1 MEQSLQRPDV
11 STSSSEDEFP
21 LSYAQ
26 ERLWF
31 LDQLEPGNPVHN
43 LATAYRISGQLD
55 VATLERSVNEIVRRH
70 ETLRT
75 IFPSIGGQPGLVIR
89 ENHPLP
95 LKDVDLRS
103 FGQSD
108 REAVTRDL
116 VIKESRIPFDLA
128 RGPLV
133 RVCLFRLS
141 EDDRVFL
148 VVTHRIISD
157 EASFGIFFQE
167 LLLIYAAF
175 TDGKCSP
182 LPELPRRYTEYSR
195 WQRGRLE
202 GGYLE
207 QQLGYW
213 RRQLAGCPP
222 NLQLATDSPRPS
234 KRTYRDATYRTSLSH
249 SLSTALRDF
258 SQQQQVS
265 LYVMFFAAFAV
276 LLHRYTEQDD
286 IVVGGTPPGRNGAE
300 FKPLIG
306 CFEQSLALRTDLS
319 GDPDF
324 RELLS
329 RVIQITCE
337 GFSNQDLPF
346 EELLK
351 ELQVDRDL
359 SHEPLFQVRFRLQ
372 VANKIAVTLPGLR
385 LETFEFDTGMTQYD
399 LALEVAEQPLGF
411 RYHFQYNRDL
421 FEAATIARMAG
432 HFETLLGSIAA
443 NQEGKISLLPL
454 LTHGERRQLLQEWNE
469 IKPVDQKTA
478 FTHELFE
485 AQVARTPESVAVT
498 FQGESLSYRALDQQA
513 NQLAHYLQNLGIRPE
528 VPVGICME
536 RSIELVVAVLAVLK
550 AGGGCLPLD
559 PALPESRLTLM
570 VEAARSPV
578 ILTQTRFL
586 DKVSSLTVQVVSLDA
601 IQESLTQHKKEAP
614 VSGLIEQNLAF
625 VFFTSGSTGDPKAVM
640 RNHHKQ
646 SEQNLWVRSVF
657 QLTVND
663 RHLMKTAIG
672 FSPLATEIFQALHTG
687 GQLIIAPP
695 GVEQDSTALVRFM
708 AQHQITVTNFV
719 PSMLRVIL
727 EEPELENCTA
737 LRQVLCFGEILPI
750 ELEERF
756 LARLSAD
763 LCIVYGVTEAP
774 GATFRKGQCGLCKPI
789 VNIGLRY
796 SSKQFYILNS
806 HRQLA
811 PIGVP
816 GEIYVGGD
824 DLARG
829 YLNRPDLTAEKF
841 IPNAFSDTPGA
852 RIYQTGDRARYLADG
867 SLEFFGRMDHQM
879 KIRGFRVEPG
889 EIEVALEKH
898 PTVQQVVAM
907 MLEERPGEKRL
918 VAYVVPKQGQTP
930 TRGDLRGFL
939 KQRLPDYMIPST
951 FVILDKLPLTPA
963 AKVNR
968 NALPAPD
975 WGRTELEG
983 SYVAPR
989 TPMEDQLA
997 KIWGEVLGVERVG
1010 IHDDFFELGGHS
1022 LLAIQ
1027 MISRVRYSFQIEL
1040 PVRRLFE
1047 TPTVAGLAMVVVEFL
1062 VEKNAAA
1069 EDSQALDI
1077 LEELLSVE
1085 GEPSPGH

>member
-1 MEQSLQRPDV
+1 MEQSHQRPDV
-11 STSSSEDEFP
+11 PTCSSKDEFP
-21 LSYAQ
+21 LSFAQ

-31 LDQLEPGNPVHN
+31 LDQLEPGNPVYN
-43 LATAYRISGQLD
+43 LASAYRISGQLD
-55 VATLERSVNEIVRRH
+55 VATLERSLNEIGRRH
-70 ETLRT
+70 ETLRM
-75 IFPSIGGQPGLVIR
+75 IFPSAGGKPNLIIR
-89 ENHPLP
+89 ESLP
-95 LKDVDLRS
+95 LALKVVDLRALRHS
-103 FGQSD
+103 PQ
-108 REAVTRDL
+108 EAAIQHLVTDET
-116 VIKESRIPFDLA
+116 KNPFDLSH
-128 RGPLV
+128 GPLV
-133 RVCLFRLS
+133 RACLFQLS
-141 EDDRVFL
+141 ENEYVFL
-148 VVTHRIISD
+148 VVTHKIISD

-182 LPELPRRYTEYSR
+182 LPELPRRYTEYSM

-207 QQLGYW
+207 RQLGYW
-213 RRQLAGCPP
+213 KQQLAGCPP
-222 NLQLATDSPRPS
+222 SLQLATDSPRPS
-234 KRTYRDATYRTSLSH
+234 KRTYRGATYRTSLSH

-258 SQQQQVS
+258 SQQHQVS
-265 LYVMFFAAFAV
+265 LYVLFLAAFGV

-286 IVVGGTPPGRNGAE
+286 IVVGGTLQGRNRAE

-329 RVIQITCE
+329 RVIQITSE

-359 SHEPLFQVRFRLQ
+359 SHEPLFQVRFQLR
-372 VANKIAVTLPGLR
+372 VVNKIAVIPPGLT
-385 LETFEFDTGMTQYD
+385 LETFEFDTGVSQYD
-399 LALEVAEQPLGF
+399 LALEVKEQSLGF

-421 FEAATIARMAG
+421 FEAASIARMAG

-443 NQEGKISLLPL
+443 HQEGKISLLPL
-454 LTHGERRQLLQEWNE
+454 LTDGERRQLLQEWNE
-469 IKPVDQKTA
+469 IKVADQKTA
-478 FTHELFE
+478 FSHELFE

-498 FQGESLSYRALDQQA
+498 FQGESLSYRALDQHA
-513 NQLAHYLQNLGIRPE
+513 NQLAHYLQNFGIRPE

-550 AGGGCLPLD
+550 AGGACLPLD
-559 PALPESRLTLM
+559 SALPKSRLTLM
-570 VEAARSPV
+570 VEAAHSPV

-586 DKVSSLTVQVVSLDA
+586 DKVSTLTVRIVAVDA
-601 IQESLTQHKKEAP
+601 IQEALAQHKKEAP

-672 FSPLATEIFQALHTG
+672 FSPLATEIFQALNTG
-687 GQLIIAPP
+687 GRLIIAPP

-727 EEPELENCTA
+727 EEPELENCTT
-737 LRQVLCFGEILPI
+737 LSQVMCFGEILPV

-756 LARLSAD
+756 FARLSAD
-763 LCIVYGVTEAP
+763 LSIVYGVTEAP
-774 GATFRKGQCGLCKPI
+774 GATFRKGKCGQCQPV
-789 VNIGLRY
+789 VNIGRRY
-796 SSKQFYILNS
+796 SSKHFYILNS
-806 HRQLA
+806 QRQLA
-811 PIGVP
+811 PIGIP
-816 GEIYVGGD
+816 GEIYIGGD

-841 IPNAFSDTPGA
+841 IPNPFSVTRGA
-852 RIYQTGDRARYLADG
+852 RIYQAGDRARYLADG

-898 PTVQQVVAM
+898 PTVQQAVAM
-907 MLEERPGEKRL
+907 LLEERPGEMRL
-918 VAYVVPKQGQTP
+918 VAYVVPKQGQTS

-939 KQRLPDYMIPST
+939 KQKLPDYMIPST

-963 AKVNR
+963 GKVNR
-968 NALPAPD
+968 KALPAPD
-975 WGRTELEG
+975 WGRTDLEG
-983 SYVAPR
+983 FYVPPR
-989 TPMEDQLA
+989 TPVEEQLT

-1010 IHDDFFELGGHS
+1010 VHDNFFELGGHS
-1022 LLAIQ
+1022 LLATQ
-1027 MISRVRYSFQIEL
+1027 VMSRVRKAFQAEIPL
-1040 PVRRLFE
+1040 RVLFE
-1047 TPTVAGLAMVVVEFL
+1047 VLTVEGLAVAVVEAL
-1062 VEKNAAA
+1062 TEKLDPA
-1069 EDSQALDI
+1069 EITHLF
-1077 LEELLSVE
+1077 
-1085 GEPSPGH
+1085 P